1 MGFAGSFPGSGPGVS
16 LPVSQQR
23 VLEGIESA
31 LEGGEPRLGS
41 MFAIFTR
48 LTRDEGAPRTEALRA
63 ETLLRRAW
71 SASGLAATARAVIAV
86 PLILGLL
93 ALCVFMAVNGSAGHS
108 CGPGPWMTRA
118 TSCQSAQLP
127 DGRI

>member
-1 MGFAGSFPGSGPGVS
+1 VS
-16 LPVSQQR
+16 LPVSQQQ

-31 LEGGEPRLGS
+31 LEGAEPQLRS

-48 LTRDEGAPRTEALRA
+48 LTRDEGAPRTEALPA

-71 SASGLAATARAVIAV
+71 SASGLATARAVITV

-108 CGPGPWMTRA
+108 CRLEPGITRA

-127 DGRI
+127 DGHM

>member
-1 MGFAGSFPGSGPGVS
+1 VS

-31 LEGGEPRLGS
+31 LEGGEPRLRS

-48 LTRDEGAPRTEALRA
+48 LTRDEGVPGTEALRT
-63 ETLLRRAW
+63 ETLLRRVWPA
-71 SASGLAATARAVIAV
+71 GGVTVPVRALIAI

-93 ALCVFMAVNGSAGHS
+93 AICIFMAVSSSTEHGCRPVSVLS
-108 CGPGPWMTRA
+108 PVT
-118 TSCQSAQLP
+118 TCQSAQLP
-127 DGRI
+127 NGRS

>member
-1 MGFAGSFPGSGPGVS
+1 
-16 LPVSQQR
+16 
-23 VLEGIESA
+23 
-31 LEGGEPRLGS
+31 

-48 LTRDEGAPRTEALRA
+48 LTRDEGAPRAEALRA

-71 SASGLAATARAVIAV
+71 SASGLATARAVIAV
-86 PLILGLL
+86 PLILGPL

-108 CGPGPWMTRA
+108 CGPGPGMTRA

-127 DGRI
+127 DGRM